1 MLIVAT
7 GKGIKKHVNQEVY
20 NKKTK
25 NKAYLHMSKDLS
37 IEGTVVPGLLL
48 CSK

>member
-1 MLIVAT
+1 MLIAAT

-25 NKAYLHMSKDLS
+25 NIYMF
-37 IEGTVVPGLLL
+37 T
-48 CSK
+48 